1 MYYIAIPSHGRSD
14 VIKKRTIAFLERH
27 KIDKTKVFIFVEEEE
42 MHDYNEAL
50 PCYHICKGAK
60 GIAAQRMA
68 ISNYF
73 DENDFIVSMDDDLEE
88 IYRDKTPIED
98 LDLFIVSTL
107 NKMINKNLTLAGI
120 YPTNNPYFFKE
131 EDTKDLRFCIGQLKI
146 FINKRHIEE
155 REYNL
160 LEDYENTI
168 KHYNYSGGVLR
179 LNNIGLKCN
188 YMSLKGGLKEYRND
202 ERKIAEVIKFKNQY
216 PTYCSI
222 KKSGKDILLNRRV
235 MNEVIS
241 TLWIGEHLNELSE
254 MSMLSWLQNGYNID
268 LYIDKSKEFVIPG
281 SISTN
286 YRDRINLLDYKEIS
300 MPPNIDVSN
309 ILPFSDLWRYRM
321 LFFKGGTWLDA
332 DMFLLRRLPNDET
345 IISSEHTQQR
355 GLYTSAKPYVA
366 NIGVL
371 RMKKE
376 DPLLAKVV
384 YKIEKRLS
392 KNKVPKFCD
401 NMKTFRN
408 VLKKHNEEATIKY
421 PISAVYD
428 FCPTDW
434 WNVKEMYYN
443 ETYKN
448 KWGVEPYTNQDIL
461 EGSTGVH
468 LWNNFTYNK
477 HHIDFRKSD
486 MDSLYSILRRRVY

>member
-27 KIDKTKVFIFVEEEE
+27 NIDKTKVFIFVEEEE
-42 MHDYNEAL
+42 EHDYNEAL
-50 PCYHICKGAK
+50 PCYQICRGAK

-68 ISNYF
+68 ISKYF

-88 IYRDKTPIED
+88 IYRNKTPITD
-98 LDLFIVSTL
+98 LDLFIVSTF
-107 NKMINKNLTLAGI
+107 NKMFSKNLSLAGI

-131 EDTKDLRFCIGQLKI
+131 EDTKDLRFCIGQLKM
-146 FINKRHIEE
+146 FINKRHVEE

-188 YMSLKGGLKEYRND
+188 YNTLKGGLKEYRND
-202 ERKIAEVIKFKNQY
+202 ERKIEEVIKFKNQY

-300 MPPNIDVSN
+300 MPPNIDVAN

-355 GLYTSAKPYVA
+355 GLYTSAKPYVP

-371 RMKKE
+371 RMKKD

-384 YKIEKRLS
+384 YKIEKRLA
-392 KNKVPKFCD
+392 KKKVPKFCD
-401 NMKTFRN
+401 NMKTFRD
-408 VLKKHNEEATIKY
+408 VVKKHNEEATVKY
-421 PISAVYD
+421 PISAVSEY
-428 FCPTDW
+428 CPTDW

-461 EGSTGVH
+461 ECSTGVH

-486 MDSLYSILRRRVY
+486 MDSLYSILRRRVF

>member
-27 KIDKTKVFIFVEEEE
+27 NIDKSKVFIFVEEEE
-42 MHDYNEAL
+42 MHDYNEKL

-68 ISNYF
+68 ISKYF
-73 DENDFIVSMDDDLEE
+73 DEEDFIVSMDDDLEE
-88 IYRDKTPIED
+88 IYRNKTPIPD
-98 LDLFIVSTL
+98 LDLFIVSTFA
-107 NKMINKNLTLAGI
+107 KMINKNLSLAGV
-120 YPTNNPYFFKE
+120 YPTNNPFYFKD
-131 EDTKDLRFCIGQLKI
+131 EDTKDLRFCIGQLKM
-146 FINKRHIEE
+146 FINKRHVEE

-188 YMSLKGGLKEYRND
+188 YNSLKGGLKEYRND
-202 ERKIAEVIKFKNQY
+202 ERKKEEVIKFKAQY

-235 MNEVIS
+235 KNEVIS
-241 TLWIGEHLNELSE
+241 TLWIGETLNELGE

-268 LYIDKSKEFVIPG
+268 LYIDKSKDFVIPG
-281 SISTN
+281 SISLN
-286 YRDRINLLDYKEIS
+286 FRDRINLLDYKEIA
-300 MPPNIDVSN
+300 MPHQIDTDN

-345 IISSEHTQQR
+345 IISSEHTQQK
-355 GLYTSAKPYVA
+355 GTYKSKLPYVP

-384 YKIEKRLS
+384 FRIERNLTRKKI
-392 KNKVPKFCD
+392 PKFCD
-401 NMKTFRN
+401 NMRIFRD
-408 VLKKHNEEATIKY
+408 VLKKHNAVADIKY

-428 FCPTDW
+428 YCPTDW
-434 WNVKEMYYN
+434 WNVKETYYE
-443 ETYKN
+443 ETYRN
-448 KWGVEPYTNQDIL
+448 KWGVEPYSNRDII
-461 EGSTGVH
+461 ECSTGVH

-477 HHIDFRKSD
+477 HQIDFTKAD
-486 MDSLYSILRRRVY
+486 PFSLYSILRRRVY

>member
-14 VIKKRTIAFLERH
+14 VIKKKTIAFLERH
-27 KIDKTKVFIFVEEEE
+27 KIDKSKVFIFVEEEE

-50 PCYHICKGAK
+50 PCYHICLGAK

-68 ISNYF
+68 ISKYF
-73 DENDFIVSMDDDLEE
+73 DEEDFIVSMDDDLEE
-88 IYRDKTPIED
+88 IYRNKTPIPD
-98 LDLFIVSTL
+98 LDLFIVSTFA
-107 NKMINKNLTLAGI
+107 KMINKNLSLAGV
-120 YPTNNPYFFKE
+120 YPTNNPFYFKDD
-131 EDTKDLRFCIGQLKI
+131 DTKDLRFCIGQLKM
-146 FINKRHIEE
+146 FINKRHVEE

-188 YMSLKGGLKEYRND
+188 YNTLKGGLKEYRND
-202 ERKIAEVIKFKNQY
+202 ERKKEEVIKFKAQY

-235 MNEVIS
+235 KNEVIS
-241 TLWIGEHLNELSE
+241 TLWIGETLNELGE

-268 LYIDKSKEFVIPG
+268 LYIDKSREFVIPG
-281 SISTN
+281 CISLN
-286 YRDRINLLDYKEIS
+286 FRHRINLLDYKEIP
-300 MPPNIDVSN
+300 MPPTLDTDN

-321 LFFKGGTWLDA
+321 LFFKGGTWLDT

-345 IISSEHTQQR
+345 IISSEHTQQK
-355 GLYTSAKPYVA
+355 GTYKSKLPYVA

-384 YKIEKRLS
+384 YRIEKRLA
-392 KNKVPKFCD
+392 KHKIPKFCD
-401 NMKTFRN
+401 NMKLFRD
-408 VLKKHNEEATIKY
+408 VLKKHNEVADTKY

-434 WNVKEMYYN
+434 WNVKETYYE
-443 ETYKN
+443 ETYRN
-448 KWGVEPYTNQDIL
+448 KWGVEPYSNQDII
-461 EGSTGVH
+461 ECSTGVH

-477 HHIDFRKSD
+477 HQIDFTKAD
-486 MDSLYSILRRRVY
+486 AFSLYSILRRRVY